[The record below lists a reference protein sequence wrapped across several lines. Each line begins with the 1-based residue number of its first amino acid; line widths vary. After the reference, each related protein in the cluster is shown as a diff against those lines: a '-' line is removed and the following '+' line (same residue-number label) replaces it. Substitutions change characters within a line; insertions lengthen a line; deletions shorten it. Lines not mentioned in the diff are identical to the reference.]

1 MGRFFLAGVDAGGPR
16 AHYGA
21 TLGPGRAPWRVLW
34 AFKVA
39 RAGSFSRGLLSS
51 GGWVKIKLKLP
62 HFHVAD
68 TCRVSIQ
75 PDASVATAACPK
87 ATEHV
92 SMSTRPDPEISGAV
106 EIATRRRLRLR
117 VVWDLRELGLL
128 SATPSRTGPWKSHNF
143 SDSLCCCC
151 ITPSLQL
158 LSPLICRTH
167 GTTAVANQDILFVK
181 ATDGASVFACVP

>member
-62 HFHVAD
+62 HFHVSN
-68 TCRVSIQ
+68 TCVPTRVSHTRIHV
-75 PDASVATAACPK
+75 ASTICSLEGTDEYATK
-87 ATEHV
+87 
-92 SMSTRPDPEISGAV
+92 
-106 EIATRRRLRLR
+106 
-117 VVWDLRELGLL
+117 
-128 SATPSRTGPWKSHNF
+128 
-143 SDSLCCCC
+143 
-151 ITPSLQL
+151 
-158 LSPLICRTH
+158 
-167 GTTAVANQDILFVK
+167 
-181 ATDGASVFACVP
+181 